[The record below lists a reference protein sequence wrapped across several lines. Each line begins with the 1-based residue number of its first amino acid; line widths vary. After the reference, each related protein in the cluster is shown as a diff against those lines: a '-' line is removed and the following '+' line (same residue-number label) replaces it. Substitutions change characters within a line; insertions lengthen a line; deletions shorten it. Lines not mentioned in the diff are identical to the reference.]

1 MTFSRS
7 VDLEGGNRRRTR
19 RTSLGGE
26 LVTSSSLPDVG
37 SCRLIAWARR
47 HRSTMPDAPN
57 HIWNF
62 FSPARRF
69 FFFFFLNDAIIV
81 KKKKVSKKF
90 RCTKKRSLKS
100 FNEIRLLDVLEHSTG
115 PV

>member
-7 VDLEGGNRRRTR
+7 LDLEGGNRRRTR

-26 LVTSSSLPDVG
+26 LVTSSSLPDAG
-37 SCRLIAWARR
+37 SCRLGKKK

-62 FSPARRF
+62 FTFRRLCF
-69 FFFFFLNDAIIV
+69 FFYDAIIV
-81 KKKKVSKKF
+81 KKKKVSKKLWY
-90 RCTKKRSLKS
+90 TKKRSLKS